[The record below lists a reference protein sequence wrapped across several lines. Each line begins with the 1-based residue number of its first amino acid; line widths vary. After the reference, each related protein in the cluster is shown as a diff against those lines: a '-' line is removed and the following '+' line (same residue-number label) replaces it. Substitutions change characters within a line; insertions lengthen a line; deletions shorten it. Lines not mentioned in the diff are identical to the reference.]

1 MTLQSTSTP
10 FLPACLSVLT
20 EKEID
25 MSPDSVSRR
34 RAARMPS
41 CFAAQEATHPRVYDS
56 TKVICS
62 VSNVR
67 QCEEYETNYNYL
79 LMSRTENLIRIF
91 SAKWSANRLQ
101 RLARHAPSRVVTLAA
116 PNSKQRKHNCKPW
129 GIHAIVFMRR
139 FHLQ

>member
-1 MTLQSTSTP
+1 MP

-41 CFAAQEATHPRVYDS
+41 CFAAQEATHPRVNDS

-79 LMSRTENLIRIF
+79 LMSRTLLGYFPSNGVLIA
-91 SAKWSANRLQ
+91 SSDWPGTL
-101 RLARHAPSRVVTLAA
+101 RVVLSPLPHPT
-116 PNSKQRKHNCKPW
+116 PSKEN
-129 GIHAIVFMRR
+129 IIVYPKVSVASIYTIYNKVRWFYGGSY
-139 FHLQ
+139 